1 MLNLLGAVAPLAKT
15 LLGTIDKAVPDK
27 DLAQKI
33 KAEFNNELL
42 NADMSKFKAAA
53 NIVNSEAKSQHWVTA
68 TWRPMLMYCLIIIV
82 FNNYILM
89 PYIKYFFG
97 VEITLEIP
105 QDLWTLLQ
113 IGLGGYVV
121 GRSGESIAK
130 NFKKQ

>member
-1 MLNLLGAVAPLAKT
+1 MLQLLGAVAPLAKT

-53 NIVNSEAKSQHWVTA
+53 DIVNSEAKSQHWITA

-89 PYIKYFFG
+89 PYMKYFFG
-97 VEITLEIP
+97 FEITLEIP

-113 IGLGGYVV
+113 IGLGGYVL
-121 GRSGESIAK
+121 GRSGEQIAK
-130 NFKKQ
+130 NIKK

>member
-1 MLNLLGAVAPLAKT
+1 MLQLLGAVAPLAKT

-53 NIVNSEAKSQHWVTA
+53 DIVNSEAKSQHWVTA

-97 VEITLEIP
+97 VEITLDIP
-105 QDLWTLLQ
+105 HDLWTLLQ

-121 GRSGESIAK
+121 GRSGETIAK
-130 NFKKQ
+130 NFKK

>member
-1 MLNLLGAVAPLAKT
+1 MLQLLGAVAPLAKT

-53 NIVNSEAKSQHWVTA
+53 SIVESEAKSQHWITA

-89 PYIKYFFG
+89 PYVKYFFG
-97 VEITLEIP
+97 VEITLDIP

-113 IGLGGYVV
+113 IGLGGYVL

-130 NFKKQ
+130 NFKKK

>member
-1 MLNLLGAVAPLAKT
+1 MLQLLGAVAPLAKT

-53 NIVNSEAKSQHWVTA
+53 DIVNSEAKSQHWVTA
-68 TWRPMLMYCLIIIV
+68 TWRPALMWCLIIIV

-89 PYIKYFFG
+89 PYVKYFFA
-97 VEITLEIP
+97 VEITLNIP

-130 NFKKQ
+130 NFKKK

>member
-53 NIVNSEAKSQHWVTA
+53 DIVNSEAKSQHWITA

>member
-1 MLNLLGAVAPLAKT
+1 MLSLLGAIAPLAKT
-15 LLGTIDKAVPDK
+15 ILGTIDKAVPDK

-53 NIVNSEAKSQHWVTA
+53 SIVEAESKSQHWITA

-89 PYIKYFFG
+89 PYVKYFFA
-97 VEITLEIP
+97 VEITLNIP

-130 NFKKQ
+130 NFKKK

>member
-1 MLNLLGAVAPLAKT
+1 MLQLLAKT

-53 NIVNSEAKSQHWVTA
+53 SIVESEAKSQHWVTA
-68 TWRPMLMYCLIIIV
+68 TWRPALMWCLIIIV

-89 PYIKYFFG
+89 PYVKYFFA
-97 VEITLEIP
+97 VEITLNIP

-113 IGLGGYVV
+113 IGLGG
-121 GRSGESIAK
+121 
-130 NFKKQ
+130 

>member
-1 MLNLLGAVAPLAKT
+1 MLNLLGGVAPLAKT

-53 NIVNSEAKSQHWVTA
+53 DIVNSEAKSQHWITA

>member
-53 NIVNSEAKSQHWVTA
+53 DIVNSEAKSQHWVTA

-97 VEITLEIP
+97 VEITLDIP

-121 GRSGESIAK
+121 GRSGETIAK
-130 NFKKQ
+130 NFKK

>member
-1 MLNLLGAVAPLAKT
+1 MLQLLGEIAPLAKT

-53 NIVNSEAKSQHWVTA
+53 SIVESEAKSQHWVTA
-68 TWRPMLMYCLIIIV
+68 TWRPALMWCLIIIV

-89 PYIKYFFG
+89 PYVKYFFA
-97 VEITLEIP
+97 VEITLNIP

-130 NFKKQ
+130 NFKKK

>member
-1 MLNLLGAVAPLAKT
+1 
-15 LLGTIDKAVPDK
+15 
-27 DLAQKI
+27 
-33 KAEFNNELL
+33 
-42 NADMSKFKAAA
+42 MSKFKAAA
-53 NIVNSEAKSQHWVTA
+53 DIVNSEAKSQHWVTA

-97 VEITLEIP
+97 VEITLDIP

-121 GRSGESIAK
+121 GRSGETIAK
-130 NFKKQ
+130 NFKK

>member
-1 MLNLLGAVAPLAKT
+1 MLNLLGAIAPLAKT

-53 NIVNSEAKSQHWVTA
+53 DIVNSEAKSQHWVTA

-97 VEITLEIP
+97 VEITLDIP

-121 GRSGESIAK
+121 GRSGETIAK
-130 NFKKQ
+130 NFKK

>member
-1 MLNLLGAVAPLAKT
+1 MLGLLGAVAPLAKT

-53 NIVNSEAKSQHWVTA
+53 DIVNSEAKSQHWVTA

-97 VEITLEIP
+97 VEITLDIP

-121 GRSGESIAK
+121 GRSGETIAK
-130 NFKKQ
+130 NFKK